1 MMQIMKFADR
11 GDTRKQHFQECS
23 SRGLIDLFRSQSSGR
38 IIHLFAPGPESIALT
53 LVMPFGPATNNAL
66 KGVRMDIHQAREN
79 RPTLQPLSPSEILF
93 GCRKTG
99 NQARFVRKE
108 RRTAFCPTIR
118 PQVFR

>member
-53 LVMPFGPATNNAL
+53 LVTPFGPATNDPL
-66 KGVRMDIHQAREN
+66 KSMRMNVHQTWEN
-79 RPTLQPLSPSEILF
+79 CSVPQPLGPSEIPF
-93 GCRKTG
+93 GRRKTG

-108 RRTAFCPTIR
+108 RRTAFCPTIH
-118 PQVFR
+118 PQVVR